1 MSRRRT
7 PARSA
12 RLARRGSSIVAS
24 VALLT
29 LGIAPMA
36 FAGPPAEKTPK
47 PASVGE
53 TRPAPDP
60 AATEGALLIAGKP
73 LPEGSKFRRYRNADY
88 RQYARKMNWTW
99 DWFEKRTLAPLRT
112 WLAEHLPGPHP
123 KTVFYPFSGPD
134 ILNAVTFFPE
144 AETYLLFGLEKVG
157 RIPGDLGGTS
167 AEEFATSMAALR
179 ESLDH
184 IIGLNFFRTASMRVE
199 VGAEPH
205 NGVAALIA
213 FFLTHTGH
221 TVVGARY
228 ITLDEQGR
236 PQTARRSKWVKAAQI
251 TFRRDD
257 DPQRK
262 LRTVYYFRGDISDH
276 AWAGNAGLQALVE
289 RQGPM
294 ATFLKAASYLMYE
307 PAFDDIRATVLARS
321 ALIVEESSGV
331 PYHHLVA
338 EGWDLALYGVYDGP
352 IEVFEGKCQPDLAA
366 AIEAHGKGRLPFSFG
381 YSHLPGRSHMIIA
394 RRPANRPLEAPVF
407 DDNPRVGTRT
417 HCDESGKQ
425 TVERKD

>member
-1 MSRRRT
+1 MSR
-7 PARSA
+7 PS
-12 RLARRGSSIVAS
+12 RLFVGPV
-24 VALLT
+24 LLA
-29 LGIAPMA
+29 GIALFA
-36 FAGPPAEKTPK
+36 DAALAGPPAEGAK
-47 PASVGE
+47 PSVGD

-60 AATEGALLIAGKP
+60 AATEGALLLAGKP
-73 LPEGSKFRRYRNADY
+73 LPDGSSLRRLTRDADY
-88 RQYARKMNWTW
+88 RAYARKMNWTW
-99 DWFEKRTLAPLRT
+99 SWFEKRTLAPLRA
-112 WLAEHLPGPHP
+112 WLTEHLPGPHP

-134 ILNAVTFFPE
+134 ILNAVTFFPD

-157 RIPGDLGGTS
+157 RIPGDVNGATPES
-167 AEEFATSMAALR
+167 FAASMVALR

-199 VGAEPH
+199 VGADPH

-236 PQTARRSKWVKAAQI
+236 PQTAQRSKWVKAVQI
-251 TFRRDD
+251 TFRRAEGG
-257 DPQRK
+257 P

-276 AWAGNAGLQALVE
+276 AWGDNRAMQALIE

-321 ALIVEESSGV
+321 AIIVEESSGV
-331 PYHHLVA
+331 PFHHLVA
-338 EGWDLALYGVYDGP
+338 EGWTSTLYGRYDGP
-352 IEVFEGKCQPDLAA
+352 IEVFEGKCQPDLAV
-366 AIEAHGKGRLPFSFG
+366 AIEAGSRGTLPFSFG

-394 RRPANRPLEAPVF
+394 RRPADRPVHAPTF
-407 DDNPRVGTRT
+407 DRDPRAGVRT
-417 HCDESGKQ
+417 HCDGDGKQ
-425 TVERKD
+425 TIESK